1 MDREIMRRVILEY
14 QDVISQIQLVERPFS
29 FEEGG
34 NYVFVGVRQAGKS
47 YLLYQQARQ
56 LLRSG
61 HEIEEIVYVN
71 FEDERIS
78 DMDKDDLDLILQAQ
92 RTLSD
97 HQPIL
102 FLDEIQNVE
111 GWEHFA
117 RRLANQKYQVYITG
131 SNARMLSRDIA
142 TVLGGRFWMKEVF
155 TYSFEEYLKARQIS
169 LRKNWQS
176 SRQRDEIAKEF
187 NTYFYYGGFPELVN
201 VIDKRSWLNG
211 IFRKILFNDVIV
223 RNGIRNEEALRM
235 TIRRMADCVKQPTSY
250 NRICHLVKSTGVST
264 SVQSIIDFAKY
275 LRESCLV
282 FAVENYASKFVERE
296 TIKKHYFIDNGL
308 LNIFL
313 TDPDTSLLENLCA
326 IHLYKRYGANLYYYN
341 KDIEVDFFIPDE
353 GKAIQVCFR
362 LGEDETTKR
371 EVQALEK
378 LDKAFDLQELIIVSR
393 DTEDVIP
400 LRNGKSI
407 QVIPVW
413 KWLLQNT
420 FTVNIH
426 K

>member
-14 QDVISQIQLVERPFS
+14 QDVISQIQLVERPFA
-29 FEEGG
+29 FEERG

-47 YLLYQQARQ
+47 YLLYQQAQQ
-56 LLRSG
+56 LLRAG

-71 FEDERIS
+71 FDDERIS
-78 DMDKDDLDLILQAQ
+78 DMDKDDFDLILQAQ

-142 TVLGGRFWMKEVF
+142 TVLGGRFWMQNVF

-187 NTYFYYGGFPELVN
+187 NSYFYYGGFPELVN

-223 RNGIRNEEALRM
+223 RNSIRNEEALRM

-250 NRICHLVKSTGVST
+250 NRICNLVKSTGVST

-326 IHLYKRYGANLYYYN
+326 IHLHKRYGTDLYYYN

-413 KWLLQNT
+413 KWLL
-420 FTVNIH
+420 
-426 K
+426 

>member
-14 QDVISQIQLVERPFS
+14 QDVISQIQLVERPFA
-29 FEEGG
+29 FEERG

-47 YLLYQQARQ
+47 YLLYQQAQQ
-56 LLRSG
+56 LLRAG

-71 FEDERIS
+71 FDDERIS

-142 TVLGGRFWMKEVF
+142 TVLGGRFWMQNVF
-155 TYSFEEYLKARQIS
+155 TYSFEEYLKARHIS

-176 SRQRDEIAKEF
+176 SRQRDEVAKEF

-223 RNGIRNEEALRM
+223 RNSIRNEEALRM

-250 NRICHLVKSTGVST
+250 NRICNLVKSTGVST

-326 IHLYKRYGANLYYYN
+326 IYLYKRYGASLYYYN
-341 KDIEVDFFIPDE
+341 RDIEVDFFIPDE

-413 KWLLQNT
+413 KWLL
-420 FTVNIH
+420 
-426 K
+426 

>member
-14 QDVISQIQLVERPFS
+14 QDVISQIQLVERPFA
-29 FEEGG
+29 FEERG

-47 YLLYQQARQ
+47 YLLYQQAQQ
-56 LLRSG
+56 LLRAG

-71 FEDERIS
+71 FDDERIS
-78 DMDKDDLDLILQAQ
+78 DMDKDDFDLILQAQ

-142 TVLGGRFWMKEVF
+142 TVLGGRFWMQNVF
-155 TYSFEEYLKARQIS
+155 TYSFEEYLKARHIS

-176 SRQRDEIAKEF
+176 SRQRDEVAKEF

-223 RNGIRNEEALRM
+223 RNSIRNEEALRM

-250 NRICHLVKSTGVST
+250 NRICNLVKSTGVST

-326 IHLYKRYGANLYYYN
+326 IYLYKRFGASLYYYN
-341 KDIEVDFFIPDE
+341 RDIEVDFFIPDE

-413 KWLLQNT
+413 KWLL
-420 FTVNIH
+420 
-426 K
+426 

>member
-14 QDVISQIQLVERPFS
+14 QDVISQIQLVERPFA
-29 FEEGG
+29 FEERG

-47 YLLYQQARQ
+47 YLLYQQAQQ
-56 LLRSG
+56 LLRAG

-71 FEDERIS
+71 FDDERIS
-78 DMDKDDLDLILQAQ
+78 DMDKDDFDLILQAQ

-142 TVLGGRFWMKEVF
+142 TVLGGRFWMQNVF

-176 SRQRDEIAKEF
+176 SRQRDEVAKEF

-223 RNGIRNEEALRM
+223 RKSIRNEEALRM

-250 NRICHLVKSTGVST
+250 NRICNLVKSTGVST

-326 IHLYKRYGANLYYYN
+326 IYLYKRYGASLYYYN
-341 KDIEVDFFIPDE
+341 RDIEVDFFIPDE

-413 KWLLQNT
+413 KWLL
-420 FTVNIH
+420 
-426 K
+426 

>member
-1 MDREIMRRVILEY
+1 MDREIMRRIILEY
-14 QDVISQIQLVERPFS
+14 QDVISQIQLVERPFA
-29 FEEGG
+29 FEERG

-47 YLLYQQARQ
+47 YLLYQQAQQ
-56 LLRSG
+56 LLRAG

-71 FEDERIS
+71 FDDERIS
-78 DMDKDDLDLILQAQ
+78 DMDKDDFDLILQAQ

-97 HQPIL
+97 RQPIL

-142 TVLGGRFWMKEVF
+142 TVLGGRFWMQNVF

-176 SRQRDEIAKEF
+176 SRQRDEVAKEF

-223 RNGIRNEEALRM
+223 RNSIRNEEALRM

-250 NRICHLVKSTGVST
+250 NRICNLVKSTGVST

-326 IHLYKRYGANLYYYN
+326 IYLYKRYGASLYYYN
-341 KDIEVDFFIPDE
+341 RDIEVDFFIPDE

-413 KWLLQNT
+413 KWLL
-420 FTVNIH
+420 
-426 K
+426 

>member
-14 QDVISQIQLVERPFS
+14 QDVISQIQLVERPFA
-29 FEEGG
+29 FEERG

-47 YLLYQQARQ
+47 YLLYQQAQQ
-56 LLRSG
+56 LLRAG

-71 FEDERIS
+71 FDDERIS
-78 DMDKDDLDLILQAQ
+78 DMDKDDFDLILQAQ

-142 TVLGGRFWMKEVF
+142 TVLGGRFWMQNVF

-176 SRQRDEIAKEF
+176 SRQRDEVAKEF

-223 RNGIRNEEALRM
+223 RNSIRNEEALRM

-250 NRICHLVKSTGVST
+250 NRICNLVKSTGVST

-326 IHLYKRYGANLYYYN
+326 IHLYKRYGTDLYYYN

-353 GKAIQVCFR
+353 GRAIQVCFR

-413 KWLLQNT
+413 KWLLQCT
-420 FTVNIH
+420 FNVNLP
-426 K
+426 

>member
-14 QDVISQIQLVERPFS
+14 QDVISQIQLVERPFA
-29 FEEGG
+29 FEERG

-47 YLLYQQARQ
+47 YLLYQQAQQ
-56 LLRSG
+56 LLRAG

-71 FEDERIS
+71 FNDERIS
-78 DMDKDDLDLILQAQ
+78 DMDKDDFDLILQAQ

-142 TVLGGRFWMKEVF
+142 TVLGGRFWMQNVF

-176 SRQRDEIAKEF
+176 SRQRDEVAKEF

-223 RNGIRNEEALRM
+223 RNSIRNEEALRM

-250 NRICHLVKSTGVST
+250 NRICNLVKSTGVST

-326 IHLYKRYGANLYYYN
+326 IYLYKRYGASLYYYN
-341 KDIEVDFFIPDE
+341 RDIEVDFFIPDE

-413 KWLLQNT
+413 KWLL
-420 FTVNIH
+420 
-426 K
+426 

>member
-1 MDREIMRRVILEY
+1 MRRIILEY
-14 QDVISQIQLVERPFS
+14 QDVISQIQLVERPFA
-29 FEEGG
+29 FEERG

-47 YLLYQQARQ
+47 YLLYQQAQQ
-56 LLRSG
+56 LLRAG

-71 FEDERIS
+71 FDDERIS
-78 DMDKDDLDLILQAQ
+78 DMDKDDFDLILQAQ

-97 HQPIL
+97 RQPIL

-142 TVLGGRFWMKEVF
+142 TVLGGRFWMQNVF

-176 SRQRDEIAKEF
+176 SRQRDEVAKEF

-223 RNGIRNEEALRM
+223 RNSIRNEEALRM

-250 NRICHLVKSTGVST
+250 NRICNLVKSTGVST

-326 IHLYKRYGANLYYYN
+326 IYLYKRYGASLYYYN
-341 KDIEVDFFIPDE
+341 RDIEVDFFIPDE

-413 KWLLQNT
+413 KWLL
-420 FTVNIH
+420 
-426 K
+426 

>member
-14 QDVISQIQLVERPFS
+14 QDVISQIQLVERPFA
-29 FEEGG
+29 FEERG

-47 YLLYQQARQ
+47 YLLYQQAQQ
-56 LLRSG
+56 LLRAG

-71 FEDERIS
+71 FDDERIS
-78 DMDKDDLDLILQAQ
+78 DMDKDDFDLILQAQ

-142 TVLGGRFWMKEVF
+142 TVLGGRFWMQNVF

-176 SRQRDEIAKEF
+176 SRQRDEVAKEF

-223 RNGIRNEEALRM
+223 RNSIRNEEALRM

-250 NRICHLVKSTGVST
+250 NRICNLVKSTGVST

-326 IHLYKRYGANLYYYN
+326 IYLYKRYGASLYYYN
-341 KDIEVDFFIPDE
+341 RDIEVDFFIPDE

-413 KWLLQNT
+413 KWLL
-420 FTVNIH
+420 
-426 K
+426 